1 MVTGGIGGVHRFYD
15 ETMGTCATSCSN
27 KIENV
32 ERDGVLIGCAL
43 ADISTDLMELA
54 RTPVAVVCA
63 GVKSILDIPRT
74 LEVLETH
81 VRSKADGGVEAD
93 GAHVCLVFFVSCVCH
108 AVHIMVVDW
117 L

>member
-1 MVTGGIGGVHRFYD
+1 MVTGGIGGVHRFCD

-81 VRSKADGGVEAD
+81 VRSKADGGVEAG